1 MGGIFRTIG
10 NTFSLI
16 KMSWRVLQLDRELIV
31 FPILSGLGVLVIA
44 AIAAGVFGGIGTLD
58 RIGEEGMQLNLVDVI
73 ITIVVYF
80 ASIYVIIFCNAALI
94 AAARERLE
102 GGDPNVASGFRAVRG
117 MWLAILGWTLI
128 TGTVGLILR
137 ALQAAAQSSDNQI
150 MRIVGSIIVGM
161 IGAVWAYITFFVV
174 PVLVAERVGPIQA
187 IRRSAGY
194 FNRSWGEQ
202 LTAQFSFML
211 IYFVALL
218 IAAIP
223 VIILALIWPILAIIA
238 AVILG
243 GIAIATVA
251 AMEGIFKA
259 ALYEWVAEGKSSQW
273 FDERLLRDAWAR

>member
-10 NTFSLI
+10 NTFNLI

-31 FPILSGLGVLVIA
+31 FPILSGLGVLVVA

-58 RIGEEGMQLNLVDVI
+58 RVGEEGMQLNLVDVI
-73 ITIVVYF
+73 ITVVVYF

-137 ALQAAAQSSDNQI
+137 ALQAAAQSSDNQM
-150 MRIVGSIIVGM
+150 MRIVGSIIVSM

-259 ALYEWVAEGKSSQW
+259 ALYEWVAEGKSNQW
-273 FDERLLRDAWAR
+273 FDEQLLRDAWAP

>member
-16 KMSWRVLQLDRELIV
+16 KMSWRVLQLDRELIF
-31 FPILSGLGVLVIA
+31 FPILSALGVVVIA

-58 RIGEEGMQLNLVDVI
+58 RVGGEENQLRLIDVI
-73 ITIVVYF
+73 VTLVVYF
-80 ASIYVIIFCNAALI
+80 AALYVIIFCNAALI

-137 ALQAAAQSSDNQI
+137 ALQAAAENADNQI
-150 MRIVGSIIVGM
+150 MRIVGQILIGIV
-161 IGAVWAYITFFVV
+161 GAVWAYITFFVI
-174 PVLVAERVGPIQA
+174 PVLVVERVGPVQA

-194 FNRSWGEQ
+194 FNRTWGEQ

-211 IYFVALL
+211 IYLFAVLL
-218 IAAIP
+218 AAIP
-223 VIILALIWPILAIIA
+223 VVILALLWPVAAILAAVVLGGLAIA
-238 AVILG
+238 AVS
-243 GIAIATVA
+243 

-259 ALYEWVAEGKSSQW
+259 ALYDWVSAGKASQW
-273 FDERLLRDAWAR
+273 FDEKLLREAWAR

>member
-10 NTFSLI
+10 NTFNLI

-44 AIAAGVFGGIGTLD
+44 GIAAGVFGGIGTLD
-58 RIGEEGMQLNLVDVI
+58 RIGQEGTQLNLVDVI
-73 ITIVVYF
+73 ITVVVYF

-137 ALQAAAQSSDNQI
+137 ALQAAAQSSDNQM
-150 MRIVGSIIVGM
+150 MRIVGSIIVSM
-161 IGAVWAYITFFVV
+161 VGAVWAYITFFVV

-187 IRRSAGY
+187 IRRSSSY
-194 FNRSWGEQ
+194 FKRSWGEQ

-211 IYFVALL
+211 IYIVALL

-223 VIILALIWPILAIIA
+223 VIILAFIWPILAIIA

-259 ALYEWVAEGKSSQW
+259 ALYEWVAEGKSNQW
-273 FDERLLRDAWAR
+273 FDEQLLRDAWAP